1 MIKVLTT
8 GRPWRVILVFAVP
21 LLVGNVVQQLYQFV
35 DAIVVGRVLGVDA
48 LAAVGATGSLLFL
61 LLGFAWGMT
70 AGFAIP
76 TAQAFGAGDAAAV
89 RRSVATGALLTAAA
103 SIVLTVAAPLLTGPA
118 LRLLRTPD
126 ELIGQAT
133 TFAVVSFLGASTV
146 MAFNFLAS
154 IIRAI
159 GDSRTP
165 LLFLTLSCVVNI
177 GLVVAFVAG
186 LGLGV
191 GGAALATVVSQAVSV
206 LLCLG
211 YVRRWVPVL
220 HLRRDDWRVT
230 RADVG
235 RHLRLGL
242 PMGFQMSIIAI
253 GALAV
258 QVRLNGLGADAVAA
272 YTTAARVDG
281 LAIALLQSLGLAVS
295 TFVAQNHGARRPD
308 RIRQGVKES
317 LWLCVAGS
325 AVLGAV
331 LITAGSAII
340 ELFVGPGQEPIVE
353 MASYL
358 LYVNGSCYALL
369 GVLFVLRGALQGL
382 GYTVVPTV
390 TGTIE
395 LVMRV
400 GAAIVLGAAFGF
412 SGVVWGNPLAWVG
425 AVLVLVPAYVRAQRR
440 LVAPLRP
447 RPGDVPDLL
456 ILEGPI
462 EAPVAVEQ
470 LAAGA
475 DTHGP
480 HSDHAGPSTQIATPT
495 TSSVTTM

>member
-1 MIKVLTT
+1 MPKVLTA
-8 GRPWRVILVFAVP
+8 GRPWRVILAFAVP
-21 LLVGNVVQQLYQFV
+21 LLVGNVVQQLYQFT

-70 AGFAIP
+70 SGFAIP
-76 TAQAFGAGDAAAV
+76 TAQAFGAGDHAAV
-89 RRSVATGALLTAAA
+89 RRSVATGAMLAAGTSVLLT
-103 SIVLTVAAPLLTGPA
+103 VLAPLLAGPA
-118 LRLLRTPD
+118 LHLLRTPAA
-126 ELIGQAT
+126 LVPQAT
-133 TFAVVSFLGASTV
+133 TFAVVSFLGASTL
-146 MAFNFLAS
+146 MAFNFLAA

-165 LLFLTLSCVVNI
+165 LVFLTLSCGLNI
-177 GLVVAFVAG
+177 GLVVLFVAV
-186 LGLGV
+186 LHLGV
-191 GGAALATVVSQAVSV
+191 GGAALATVVSQTVSV
-206 LLCLG
+206 VLCLVH
-211 YVRRWVPVL
+211 VRRRVPVL
-220 HLRRDDWRVT
+220 HLRRDDWRVS
-230 RADVG
+230 RADLA
-235 RHLRLGL
+235 RHLQLGL

-258 QVRLNGLGADAVAA
+258 QVRLNSLGADSVAA

-281 LAIALLQSLGLAVS
+281 LAVALLQSLGLAVS

-308 RIRQGVKES
+308 RIRLGVRQAVGMS
-317 LWLCVAGS
+317 LVGGVL
-325 AVLGAV
+325 LGAV

-340 ELFVGPGQEPIVE
+340 ELFVGPGEEQVVS

-358 LYVNGSCYALL
+358 LHVNGICYVIL

-425 AVLVLVPAYVRAQRR
+425 AVAVLVPAYLRAQRR
-440 LVAPLRP
+440 FPAMPAVRV
-447 RPGDVPDLL
+447 GDVPELL
-456 ILEGPI
+456 VLEGPI
-462 EAPVAVEQ
+462 EGSVAVDVTVPDVC
-470 LAAGA
+470 AAE
-475 DTHGP
+475 P
-480 HSDHAGPSTQIATPT
+480 RENAGPERWTGHEHASAGVETR
-495 TSSVTTM
+495 